1 MAMPSPLPVRDG
13 VGATRLHL
21 PLTGEWDSIAE
32 YVVDRFGHMDPEAL
46 RQRFDRGEMVTSD
59 GSAVSRDAK
68 IGSHEWIWYYR
79 EPPVE
84 REIPFD
90 VEIVHVD
97 DDLVIIDKPHFL
109 PTTPGG
115 KFLQNSALVRM
126 RNQLGNPDLSPIH
139 RLDRATA
146 GLLMFSARP
155 QTRGAYQLL
164 FENRIVQKT
173 YEAVSLAPAAF
184 DGTHLAGREF
194 PITYRNHIEKVRASV
209 TVLVDSKPDANS
221 ETLIELLGVGE
232 SRGTDRGR
240 QVIHTLL
247 KPHTGRMHQL
257 RVHLAG
263 LGAGILNDG
272 FYPVLH
278 PEVPDDFT
286 RPLQLL
292 ARELEF
298 VDPLTG
304 EARHFQSRRTLQE
317 APLVPEP
324 VAR

>member
-21 PLTGEWDSIAE
+21 PLTGEWETIAD

-46 RQRFDRGEMVTSD
+46 RRRFDRGEMVTTD
-59 GSAVSRDAK
+59 GSTVSRDAK

-84 REIPFD
+84 REIPFK
-90 VEIVHVD
+90 VEVVHVD
-97 DDLVIIDKPHFL
+97 DDLVVIDKPHFL

-155 QTRGAYQLL
+155 ETRGAYQLL

-173 YEAVSLAPAAF
+173 YEAVSLAPADF
-184 DGTHLAGREF
+184 DGTHLAGETF
-194 PITYRNHIEKVRASV
+194 PITYRNHIEKVRQSV
-209 TVLVDSKPDANS
+209 TVLVDTKPEPNS
-221 ETLIELLGVGE
+221 ETLIELIGVGE
-232 SRGTDRGR
+232 SRGTDAGTRM
-240 QVIHTLL
+240 IHTLL

-257 RVHLAG
+257 RVHLAA

-278 PEVPDDFT
+278 PEVPDDFS

-292 ARELEF
+292 ARELDF
-298 VDPLTG
+298 IDPLSG
-304 EARHFQSRRTLQE
+304 EPRHFQSRRTLQE
-317 APLVPEP
+317 APAVPEP
-324 VAR
+324 VV